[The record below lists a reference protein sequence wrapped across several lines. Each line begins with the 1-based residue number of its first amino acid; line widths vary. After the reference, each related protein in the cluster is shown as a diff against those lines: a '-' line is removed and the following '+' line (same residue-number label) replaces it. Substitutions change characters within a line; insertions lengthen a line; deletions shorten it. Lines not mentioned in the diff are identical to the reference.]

1 MTSISIRVDGPD
13 QAGEARRKAAALS
26 SELGLDQ
33 TTAGRLAIV
42 VTEAANNLWKHAAG
56 GEILLT
62 ASDPPGSGVEVLALD
77 RGPGMRDVERCF
89 QDGYSTA
96 GSSGTGLGAIRRLA
110 SEYDIYTVPDAGTAI
125 LAIVRP
131 AGARRR
137 AGSAEIGGLS
147 VPIKGELVCGD
158 DFAFVENGNGL
169 EILVVDGLG
178 HGPVASDCAVAAV
191 EAFREIRSDSSAD
204 AMREL
209 HGALRATRGA
219 AAVVSRLDWERGE
232 VRYSGIGNIV
242 GFLWSEGKAKH
253 MVSHPG
259 IVGHDV
265 RNVREITLTLDQN
278 VLALLHS
285 DGVSTHWSL
294 SAYPG
299 LTSRQPSL
307 IAGVV
312 YRDHARGRDDATVV
326 VARKR
331 I

>member
-1 MTSISIRVDGPD
+1 MTSISVRVDGPD
-13 QAGEARRKAAALS
+13 QAGEARRKAAALAGS
-26 SELGLDQ
+26 LGFDE
-33 TTAGRLAIV
+33 TSAGRLAII
-42 VTEAANNLWKHAAG
+42 VTEAANNLWKHAGG

-62 ASDPPGSGVEVLALD
+62 PTDPPGSGVEVLSLD
-77 RGPGMRDVERCF
+77 RGPGMRDLERCF

-110 SEYDIYTVPDAGTAI
+110 SEYDVYTTADGGTAL
-125 LAIVRP
+125 LAVVRP
-131 AGARRR
+131 AGVSPR
-137 AGSAEIGGLS
+137 AGTTETGGVS

-169 EILVVDGLG
+169 ELLVVDGLG
-178 HGPVASDCAVAAV
+178 HGPVASDCAAAAV
-191 EAFREIRSDSSAD
+191 EAFRENRNESPAE
-204 AMREL
+204 AMRDL

-219 AAVVSRLDWERGE
+219 AAVVGQLNWARGE
-232 VRYSGIGNIV
+232 ARYTGIGNIV
-242 GFLWSEGKAKH
+242 GFLWAEGKAKH

-265 RNVREITLTLDQN
+265 RNVRELTFTLDHN
-278 VLALLHS
+278 VLVLLHS

-294 SAYPG
+294 AAYPG
-299 LTSRQPSL
+299 LTSRHPSL

-312 YRDHARGRDDATVV
+312 YRDHSRGRDDATVV
-326 VARKR
+326 VARKS